1 MRGFLSP
8 CVGVILLRR
17 FVGTL
22 IGTKIH
28 CFTLSIQCKRLD
40 NGLNVVRNPSKYSLK
55 RFRHSV
61 WRNYAF
67 AGDVIAQTRFMSSR
81 SPTTIRAIAALP
93 ARRRPL
99 THRWSDLAIL
109 RPQKTKRRDN
119 ELQFV
124 DFRGHGSRSLWFY
137 IYVSEYFCN
146 YLFMAKYNLVNQG
159 LRGPPTANYHFR
171 HRQLT
176 RMCPLTRSM

>member
-1 MRGFLSP
+1 MLSGIHLST
-8 CVGVILLRR
+8 VLKDSDILSEETTHLL
-17 FVGTL
+17 VT
-22 IGTKIH
+22 
-28 CFTLSIQCKRLD
+28 
-40 NGLNVVRNPSKYSLK
+40 SLPK
-55 RFRHSV
+55 PDSCL
-61 WRNYAF
+61 
-67 AGDVIAQTRFMSSR
+67 SR